1 MTSSSKP
8 KFTIIGGG
16 RAGASFAYYLRRR
29 GYPILSLVERNP
41 QRIQFLQEN
50 LNWDFLHEH
59 LNLDAISESEV
70 VLLCV
75 HDGQIEETGKMLA
88 EKFYLWRGKIV
99 AHLSGV
105 QPASVLAPLQKRG
118 ALVASVHPVYSFA
131 LDPRE
136 NHHLNQIWFNLEGDE
151 AALELFENIFE
162 HSTNPTI
169 RVNADEKKAIHL
181 ACVFYA
187 NFYIALAKASED
199 ILQHTPIHGQAVYR
213 MLNPLLHSSI
223 EQVTRQGP
231 AAALTG
237 PIKRGDLSTVETHL
251 QQLQEQ
257 FPQLERLY
265 RELSRALLSFTELPG
280 GLRKRLEKIIQ

>member
-1 MTSSSKP
+1 MTAQSKP
-8 KFTIIGGG
+8 KFTLIGGG
-16 RAGASFAYYLRRR
+16 RAGASLAYYLRRR
-29 GYPILSLVERNP
+29 GYPVLSLVERNP

-50 LNWDFLHEH
+50 LNWAFLHER
-59 LNLDAISESEV
+59 LNLDAIAESDV

-75 HDGQIEETGKMLA
+75 HDGQVAETGKMLA
-88 EKFYLWRGKIV
+88 EKYHPWRGKIV

-105 QPASVLAPLQKRG
+105 QPSAVLAPLKKRG

-151 AALELFENIFE
+151 PALELFEKIFE
-162 HSTNPTI
+162 HSTNPSI
-169 RVNADEKKAIHL
+169 RVSAAEKKAIHL

-187 NFYIALAKASED
+187 NFYVALAKASED
-199 ILQHTPIHGQAVYR
+199 ILRHTPIQGEAVYR

-237 PIKRGDLSTVETHL
+237 PIRRGDLSTVEAHL
-251 QQLQEQ
+251 QQLREQ
-257 FPQLERLY
+257 FPHLEQLY
-265 RELSRALLSFTELPG
+265 RELSRALLSFSELPG
-280 GLRKRLEKIIQ
+280 GLRHQLEKILE